1 VPREAGPPE
10 MRTLKLV
17 IEYDGTAYCG
27 WQRQAADP
35 TVQAAIED
43 SLGTLL
49 REKVT
54 IAGAGRTDAGVH
66 ARGQVASFAAGSA
79 MEPSK
84 IAAGLNGLLP
94 EDIAV
99 LSCENVPP
107 SFHARFDATGRRYS
121 YSISTGRAAIDRGRL
136 WELGWELDLAAMSD
150 AAASIAGTHD
160 FTSFCRT
167 GSEVRHHRCDVRT
180 AGWTRSGRILR
191 FDIAADRFLH
201 GMVRSLVGTMVDIGR
216 GYTPA
221 AALTAMLDARDRR
234 EAGPAAPPRG
244 LVLEEVFY

>member
-1 VPREAGPPE
+1 MPNFR
-10 MRTLKLV
+10 LL

-35 TVQAAIED
+35 TVQAAVED
-43 SLGTLL
+43 ALATLL

-66 ARGQVASFAAGSA
+66 ARGQVASFATASA
-79 MEPSK
+79 MEPSR

-99 LSCENVPP
+99 LACDSVPE
-107 SFHARFDATGRRYS
+107 SFHARFDARGRRYS
-121 YSISTGRAAIDRGRL
+121 YTISTGPAALDRRRV
-136 WELGWELDLAAMSD
+136 WEVGWALDLAVMTE

-160 FTSFCRT
+160 FTSFSRS
-167 GSEVRHHRCDVRT
+167 GSGVRHHRCDVRA
-180 AGWTRSGRILR
+180 AGWTRTGRHLR

-201 GMVRSLVGTMVDIGR
+201 GMVRALVGSMVDVGR
-216 GYTPA
+216 GHTPLA
-221 AALTAMLDARDRR
+221 VFLGMLACLDRK
-234 EAGPAAPPRG
+234 EAGPSAPPAG
-244 LVLEEVFY
+244 LILEEVLY